1 LPIWTGET
9 AYDAN
14 VSVTLHSRED
24 ITRVLLAAVR
34 LGASDVYLQTGRPVL
49 AAVNGRL
56 TALTPSWMPAHRME
70 RIAVELTGVDSIMSK
85 LYAGRD
91 FDHAFHI
98 PDDRLRDEHQEP
110 VKHRF
115 RLNLTPNYCEGDV
128 GIQGVC
134 RYIPSAPPSTADVSL
149 ENEIVV
155 ESTPAQGAV
164 IIAGETGSGK
174 TTTFAALIRRILE
187 GDTPIEGNIITYEAP
202 IEFVFEAVSSP
213 TCTISQHEIGVHLPD
228 FASGVRNA
236 LRRKPG
242 LIVVGELR
250 DMDTIMAAVE
260 AANTGHPLYTTTHA
274 NNVALVLRRL
284 SLKFPADLQS
294 QGFHDVLATT
304 HMIVSQVLVPKV
316 GGGRVCLREW
326 QVLTDEIRRE
336 VEREGM
342 ERSAVTMQSIIRRNE
357 GGRSMDRTVRTAL
370 AQSLIDP
377 KTAQR
382 VLQRYGYHH
391 ADVLAAA

>member
-1 LPIWTGET
+1 MPIWTGET

-14 VSVTLHSRED
+14 VSVTLHARED
-24 ITRVLLAAVR
+24 ITRVLLAAIR

-56 TALTPSWMPAHRME
+56 TALTPSWMPAHVME

-98 PDDRLRDEHQEP
+98 PDDRQQDEHAEP

-149 ENEIVV
+149 ENEIVA

-202 IEFVFEAVSSP
+202 IEFVFEAVPSP

-228 FASGVRNA
+228 FAAGVRNA

-284 SLKFPADLQS
+284 SLKFPADLQA
-294 QGFHDVLATT
+294 QGFYDVLATT

-326 QVLTDEIRRE
+326 QVITDDIRRA
-336 VEREGM
+336 VEREGL
-342 ERSAVTMQSIIRRNE
+342 ERSPATLQAIIRRNE

-370 AQSLIDP
+370 REGLIDP
-377 KTAQR
+377 RTAQR
-382 VLQRYGYHH
+382 VLQRYGYPH

>member
-1 LPIWTGET
+1 MPTWIGET
-9 AYDAN
+9 AYDENATFA
-14 VSVTLHSRED
+14 VQSRED

-34 LGASDVYLQTGRPVL
+34 RGASDVYFQTGRPVL

-56 TALTPSWMPAHRME
+56 SALTPSWLPQHVME

-98 PDDRLRDEHQEP
+98 PDEDRRDEFDEP

-128 GIQGVC
+128 GIQAVC
-134 RYIPSAPPSTADVSL
+134 RYIPSYPPTTKDVFL
-149 ENEIVV
+149 EEEIVAD
-155 ESTPAQGAV
+155 STPAQGAV

-202 IEFVFEAVSSP
+202 IEFVFEAVPSP

-228 FASGVRNA
+228 FAAGVRNS

-274 NNVALVLRRL
+274 NNMALVLRRL

-326 QVLTDEIRRE
+326 QVLTDDIRRE
-336 VEREGM
+336 IEREGM
-342 ERSAVTMQSIIRRNE
+342 ERSPATMQAIIRRNE
-357 GGRSMDRTVRTAL
+357 NGRSMDRTVRTAL
-370 AQSLIDP
+370 AQNLIDTE
-377 KTAQR
+377 TAHR
-382 VLQRYGYHH
+382 VLQRYGYRH